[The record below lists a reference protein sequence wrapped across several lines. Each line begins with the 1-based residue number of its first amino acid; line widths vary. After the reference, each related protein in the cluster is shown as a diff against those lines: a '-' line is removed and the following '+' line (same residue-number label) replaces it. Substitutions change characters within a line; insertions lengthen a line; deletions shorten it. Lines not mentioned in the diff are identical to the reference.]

1 MIKMS
6 KNLFITITII
16 ACFVFVVLI
25 RSNYLRKESNIHV
38 ILSPSEQSNSPINK
52 KQNIIEGFSDGH
64 NSTHLW
70 SMPLADENYLRRAR
84 LLPCRNVSY
93 GNRRLGGKINTCD
106 ESPANEFSLENLL
119 QGQKWLYDH
128 QHPSNC
134 SDQRFAIIQRF
145 APSGFGSTVHQIA
158 WAFGVA
164 LAENR
169 IAVYETPGKW
179 VR

>member
-1 MIKMS
+1 MIRMS
-6 KNLFITITII
+6 RNLFITVTITF
-16 ACFVFVVLI
+16 CFVSGVLI

-38 ILSPSEQSNSPINK
+38 ILSPSEQSNSSINK
-52 KQNIIEGFSDGH
+52 KQHIIEGFSDGH

-70 SMPLADENYLRRAR
+70 SMPLADENYFRRAR
-84 LLPCRNVSY
+84 LLPCRNVTY
-93 GNRRLGGKINTCD
+93 GDGGLRGKVDACN
-106 ESPANEFSLENLL
+106 ESPNNEFSLENLL